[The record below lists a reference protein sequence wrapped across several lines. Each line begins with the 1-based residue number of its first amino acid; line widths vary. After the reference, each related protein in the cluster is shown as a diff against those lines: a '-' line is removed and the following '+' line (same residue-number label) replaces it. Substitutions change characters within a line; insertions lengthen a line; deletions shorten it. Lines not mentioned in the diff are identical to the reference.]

1 MRKDV
6 QTLLPPLSKF
16 NIKCND
22 DIPDNADQQAFK
34 PIRITNMKLLQMPQ
48 VREASQQILQRK
60 IKNIAEVVNRQSTA
74 PIGPEAMK
82 RTGEQNFNNYVQE
95 QQ

>member
-1 MRKDV
+1 M
-6 QTLLPPLSKF
+6 SKY

-22 DIPDNADQQAFK
+22 ESQDNADQQAFK

-48 VREASQQILQRK
+48 LREASQQILQRK
-60 IKNIAEVVNRQSTA
+60 TKNIAEICNRQSTA
-74 PIGPEAMK
+74 PIGPETMK

-95 QQ
+95 